1 MQINPG
7 LSITY
12 VSESHIQLGS
22 GFRALELTGVTKP
35 VADFIDALRIGI
47 IDGYEY
53 HAAQQCQVPE
63 FDCHVLLT
71 RLRPVLVSTP
81 TEEFFVRSE
90 DPEHRGSLAG
100 LRCVTPVFARGK
112 LHGLAAQDRQ
122 QFQTQRY
129 GASLQI
135 FGLGRTGTAL
145 TRILR
150 DSGIGHLNVWDSAR
164 VTSADVGTGLAEEDI
179 GQVRSLAVA
188 TASNPK
194 LQRPVVHPT
203 GWLKQPELST
213 LATVHITLGA
223 AHAETIAQAKQ
234 QRHPYLA
241 VVIRDDE
248 IDIGPWVVPQATAC
262 PLCLDDASSNA
273 VRAQRASAL
282 YENRGGIET
291 VAGAHLVAGL
301 IATDVLTMIDSQ
313 HLRHQVPKTKYG
325 LVPGLHLNTFTRV
338 HLANGWVQTFTIE
351 PLTGCCV
358 ALHEPKIASTSA
370 P

>member
-7 LSITY
+7 LSITN
-12 VSESHIQLGS
+12 VSQSHMQLGS
-22 GFRALELTGVTKP
+22 GFRALELTGLSQP
-35 VADFIDALRIGI
+35 VVDFIDALRTGI
-47 IDGYEY
+47 VDGHEY
-53 HAAQQCQVPE
+53 RVAKQCEVTE

-71 RLRPVLVSTP
+71 KLRPVLVSTP
-81 TEEFFVRSE
+81 TEEFFVRSQ
-90 DPEHRGSLAG
+90 DPDHRGSLAR
-100 LRCVTPVFARGK
+100 LRCVTPIFARGK

-129 GASLQI
+129 AAALQI

-145 TRILR
+145 TTILR

-164 VTSADVGTGLAEEDI
+164 VTTSDLGTGLAEVDV

-188 TASNPK
+188 TATNPK
-194 LQRPVVHPT
+194 FQRPVVHPT
-203 GWLKQPELST
+203 GWLKQPELAT

-223 AHAETIAQAKQ
+223 AHAETIAQAKK

-248 IDIGPWVVPQATAC
+248 IDIGPWILPQATTC
-262 PLCLDDASSNA
+262 PLCLEDASSHA
-273 VRAQRASAL
+273 VRSQRASAL

-301 IATDVLTMIDSQ
+301 IATDVLTMVDSQ
-313 HLRHQVPKTKYG
+313 HLRHQVPTTKYG
-325 LVPGLHLNTFTRV
+325 SVPGLQLNTFTRV
-338 HLANGWVQTFTIE
+338 HLANGWVQTFTID
-351 PLTGCCV
+351 PLPGCCV
-358 ALHEPKIASTSA
+358 ALQEPRIASTSS